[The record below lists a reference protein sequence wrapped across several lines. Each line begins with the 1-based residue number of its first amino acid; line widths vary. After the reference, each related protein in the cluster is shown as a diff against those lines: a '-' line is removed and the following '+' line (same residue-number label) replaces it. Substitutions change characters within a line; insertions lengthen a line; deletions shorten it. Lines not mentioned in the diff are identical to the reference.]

1 MKKEKRSFFSRV
13 FGSEN
18 NTVAPTNASKFYVL
32 NGYQS
37 HFTNYD
43 GRYYDDSDIRACV
56 DAISRNG
63 AKLNPKHIRKNK
75 NGFENLDDNLQRIL
89 SKKPNELQNAYKFYY
104 QVISELELYNN
115 SIIYI
120 LRDENFKVLG
130 LYPIHYQS
138 IQFYEYK
145 NDIYLEFQFSAGKK
159 RFVALKDCIHLT
171 RFVSDDGIMGGN
183 NKPII
188 KTLSI
193 KHVIDE
199 GIVNAIKTTQSIK
212 GIIKSSKAI
221 LKPEDVKEMRNQF
234 VKDFIEQTDESG
246 IGGLDASTDFIPVKL
261 EPKTADE
268 SQIKSIDNKVL
279 SYYGVNENIIQSKY
293 SEDEWNAFYES
304 VLEPIG
310 LQMSLEFTNKLF
322 TPTEQYHGNE
332 IIFTSNRLQ
341 YASNNTKINLLRY
354 ANNLMSIDELREVFN
369 MEPLPDGKGKKI
381 MQDLNHINSDIADSY
396 QNGDSNSNDSDSE
409 NNEGD
414 NETRANPNHDKHG
427 KFTTGG
433 GSSKVKINKKEY
445 GRLAHLIDSNPNK
458 WIKGKINSQIID
470 NKQYFFV
477 YNSYNDFTIVKK
489 GKNKK

>member
-1 MKKEKRSFFSRV
+1 MKKEKRSLFSRI
-13 FGSEN
+13 FGSDN
-18 NTVAPTNASKFYVL
+18 STYAPPTATEFHVL
-32 NGYQS
+32 NGYRS
-37 HFTNYD
+37 VFTNYD
-43 GRYYDDSDIRACV
+43 GRYYDDTDIRACV
-56 DAISRNG
+56 DAIARNG

-89 SKKPNELQNAYKFYY
+89 SKRPNELQNAYKFYY
-104 QVISELELYNN
+104 QIISELELYNN
-115 SIIYI
+115 SIVYI
-120 LRDENFKVLG
+120 MRDENLKVLG

-145 NDIYLEFQFSAGKK
+145 NEIYLEFQFSAGKK

-212 GIIKSSKAI
+212 GVIKSTKAM
-221 LKPEDVKEMRNQF
+221 LKPEDVKAMRNQF

-246 IGGLDASTDFIPVKL
+246 IGGLDATTDFTPVKL

-279 SYYGVNENIIQSKY
+279 SYYGINENIIQSKY

-304 VLEPIG
+304 KLEPIG
-310 LQMSLEFTNKLF
+310 LQLSLEFTNKLF
-322 TPTEQYHGNE
+322 TATEQFHGNE

-354 ANNLMSIDELREVFN
+354 ANNLMMIDELREVFN
-369 MEPLPDGKGKKI
+369 MEPLPNGKGQKI
-381 MQDLNHINSDIADSY
+381 MQDLNHI
-396 QNGDSNSNDSDSE
+396 DSNVANKYQVGDE

-414 NETRANPNHDKHG
+414 ETNE
-427 KFTTGG
+427 
-433 GSSKVKINKKEY
+433 E
-445 GRLAHLIDSNPNK
+445 
-458 WIKGKINSQIID
+458 
-470 NKQYFFV
+470 
-477 YNSYNDFTIVKK
+477 
-489 GKNKK
+489 